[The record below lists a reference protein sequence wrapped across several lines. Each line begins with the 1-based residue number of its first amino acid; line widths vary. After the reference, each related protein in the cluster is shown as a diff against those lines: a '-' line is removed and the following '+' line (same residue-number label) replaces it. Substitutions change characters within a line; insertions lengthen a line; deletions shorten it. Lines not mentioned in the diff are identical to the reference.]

1 MKPLDMRWTI
11 RMDLEGMVTAVPL
24 QGPRPTLGYIFREA
38 DRGGNMVLERCE
50 ALGVPKGAS
59 FGLLKSGVPVVTAA
73 GRLVMPDE
81 VLTPR
86 RLGRK
91 VVLLGTCS
99 SAKALLQHDEA
110 RCADVL
116 VAGCLAVPGAG
127 GKAASE
133 DAQLKAL
140 LPAEELGRVAA
151 QLSARHVILSRFD
164 WRIHGRNAHPYE
176 DDVLARMTREVAAQ
190 LSPQQRLTAAHDMYM
205 HIVDKHEGSLFK
217 PQEAVPQPVSMN
229 TMPAAAREHVEALV

>member
-1 MKPLDMRWTI
+1 MDPLHMRWTI

-24 QGPRPTLGYIFREA
+24 QASRPTLGYIFREA
-38 DRGGNMVLERCE
+38 DRGGNLVLERCE

-59 FGLLKSGVPVVTAA
+59 FGLLKSGVPVVTVD
-73 GRLVMPDE
+73 GRLVMPDD

-99 SAKALLQHDEA
+99 SAESLLSHDEA

-116 VAGCLAVPGAG
+116 VAGCLTLRGREG
-127 GKAASE
+127 ESSKAASR
-133 DAQLKAL
+133 DPQLRAL
-140 LPAEELGRVAA
+140 LPADELGRVAA

-164 WRIHGRNAHPYE
+164 WRLHGRAAHPYM
-176 DDVLARMTREVAAQ
+176 DDVLERMTQEVAAQ
-190 LSPQQRLTAAHDMYM
+190 LSPQQRLTAAHDMYV
-205 HIVDKHEGSLFK
+205 HIIDKHEGTAFN
-217 PQEAVPQPVSMN
+217 PQEAVSKPVS
-229 TMPAAAREHVEALV
+229 ALVPAQAFL